1 MRIDEILEAI
11 NDATDW
17 IMEVSGDDNHEI
29 ALELSRAFDELNDSK
44 YAENE

>member
-11 NDATDW
+11 NDATEW

-29 ALELSRAFDELNDSK
+29 ALKLSRAFEELYDPK